1 MAIAEDI
8 QTEQEAGAVATK
20 APARRGRPRKTAAP
34 ATTVAEG
41 AESNG
46 ARDHEAEQAPLAG
59 SSAAPDQAAVVEP
72 LAASSAPSAPNAQSE
87 GGIDTV
93 TEGPALAR
101 SGERDEAS
109 AVVAEPAA
117 VDSESISS
125 PASSDGSEPEGRLAR
140 PLRNDRNDRDGRNDR
155 QGQANNRN
163 NRQGKNGRGPRNDQ
177 NGQDVAGDQQQQGR
191 RAGNNQRD
199 NRDQVPA
206 SDRLTVAELDS
217 REVDALNELA
227 KELGVSGYL
236 RMRKADLIT
245 RLLQAQTERDGHTF
259 GDGVLEIIEDG
270 FGFLRGQRFLPGPDD
285 IYVSQSQIRRFGLRT
300 GDRVSGQVRPPK
312 DNEKFFSLLRV
323 EAVNGIDPEIARR
336 RPSFDTLTP
345 IFPLERINLET
356 QHNILSTRLLDLV
369 APIGRGQ
376 RGLIVSPPKAGK
388 TLLLKAIANGITSN
402 NPDMHLM
409 VCLIGE
415 RPEEVTDMRRT
426 VEGEVISST
435 FDEPVEDHT
444 KVAEMALERAK
455 RLVESGRDVTIL
467 LDSITRLARAYN
479 LAVPPSG
486 RTLSG
491 GIDPVALYPPKRF
504 FGAARNIEGGG
515 SLTIISTC
523 LIDTGS
529 RQDDVIY
536 EEFKGTG
543 NMELHLDRKL
553 AERRIYPAI
562 DIQRSG
568 TRREELLL
576 DDFTLRQVWT
586 MRRMVSMLGGSEGT
600 ELLLSRLAK
609 TQKNEEFLE
618 TLTKDV

>member
-1 MAIAEDI
+1 MSDNQELLAQDAAAIEKPKRPARPRRRAAAVEPMIEVDGVPSDGGQAE
-8 QTEQEAGAVATK
+8 QPVAAVT
-20 APARRGRPRKTAAP
+20 APAEIPFAA
-34 ATTVAEG
+34 EI
-41 AESNG
+41 
-46 ARDHEAEQAPLAG
+46 QAPEA
-59 SSAAPDQAAVVEP
+59 SPPVAVVEQIQAEEVGVSDQP
-72 LAASSAPSAPNAQSE
+72 PVSPSFEP
-87 GGIDTV
+87 
-93 TEGPALAR
+93 GPMPQQGDGRPFDRPDRAR
-101 SGERDEAS
+101 RDRPRDVRPDRQRHER
-109 AVVAEPAA
+109 
-117 VDSESISS
+117 
-125 PASSDGSEPEGRLAR
+125 G
-140 PLRNDRNDRDGRNDR
+140 DRDH
-155 QGQANNRN
+155 QQ
-163 NRQGKNGRGPRNDQ
+163 NGRDRHQGHQRDGQRMRPPMGDRVAPQPQPQPLPQQPPRN
-177 NGQDVAGDQQQQGR
+177 
-191 RAGNNQRD
+191 GNIPSVN
-199 NRDQVPA
+199 
-206 SDRLTVAELDS
+206 VAEL
-217 REVDALNELA
+217 ENKPVEELYELA
-227 KELGVSGYL
+227 KQFELQGYS
-236 RMRKADLIT
+236 RMKRPDLISK
-245 RLLQAQTERDGHTF
+245 LLQARTEMEGNIF

-270 FGFLRGQRFLPGPDD
+270 FGFLRGPRFLPGPDD

-323 EAVNGIDPEIARR
+323 EAVNGVDPETARR

-345 IFPLERINLET
+345 IFPLELINLET
-356 QHNILSTRLLDLV
+356 LPNILSTRLLNLV

-388 TLLLKAIANGITSN
+388 TLLLKAIANGISTNS
-402 NPDMHLM
+402 PDMHLM

-415 RPEEVTDMRRT
+415 RPEEVTDMRRS

-455 RLVESGRDVTIL
+455 RLVEAGRDVTIL

-515 SLTIISTC
+515 SLTIVATC
-523 LIDTGS
+523 LVDTGS
-529 RQDDVIY
+529 RMDDVIY

-553 AERRIYPAI
+553 AERRIYPSI

-576 DDFTLRQVWT
+576 DDNTLRQVWT
-586 MRRMVSMLGGSEGT
+586 MRRMVSMLGGTEGT
-600 ELLLSRLAK
+600 ELLLGRLSK
-609 TQKNEEFLE
+609 TQTNDEFLL
-618 TLTKDV
+618 TLNKDV